1 MAEEEK
7 QQSNAEWTQ
16 CEADTATQDTAETAA
31 ENTAEKPAEEGK
43 KDAPETANE
52 PEKKEEVKELTPE
65 EKFAELAQKYLYL
78 QAEYQNYRKRVAKD
92 IADARALAV
101 ADTLTPF
108 LTVFDYLSMADNAAV
123 KSDNIESIRQGLKMI
138 IDQFFKVFEEI
149 GVTPL
154 ESVNQKFDPQL
165 HDAVAKEP
173 SETIPE
179 GTIIREWNRGFKLG
193 NRLLRPARVVVSA
206 GAPQAENDPQKEE

>member
-1 MAEEEK
+1 MADEEK
-7 QQSNAEWTQ
+7 TPQENTEWTQ
-16 CEADTATQDTAETAA
+16 CEGGTATPDAAETKDQAPEVAEEAA
-31 ENTAEKPAEEGK
+31 EA
-43 KDAPETANE
+43 
-52 PEKKEEVKELTPE
+52 EKKEEVKELTPE
-65 EKFAELAQKYLYL
+65 EKLAELAQKYLYL

-92 IADARALAV
+92 IAETRALTV

-123 KSDNIESIRQGLKMI
+123 KSDNIDSIRQGLKMI

-154 ESVNQKFDPQL
+154 ESVNQKFDPKF

-173 SETIPE
+173 SETVPE

-193 NRLLRPARVVVSA
+193 ERLLRPARVVVSS
-206 GAPQAENDPQKEE
+206 GAPQAENNPEKEEK

>member
-1 MAEEEK
+1 MEKEEK
-7 QQSNAEWTQ
+7 TAQEWTQ
-16 CEADTATQDTAETAA
+16 VQPDAPAPEAEKAASKDDKKA
-31 ENTAEKPAEEGK
+31 ENEAEAKA
-43 KDAPETANE
+43 
-52 PEKKEEVKELTPE
+52 EKKEPTIE
-65 EKFAELAQKYLYL
+65 EKFADLAQKYLYL

-92 IADARALAV
+92 IADTRALSA

-123 KSDNIESIRQGLKMI
+123 KSDNIDSIRQGLKMI
-138 IDQFFKVFEEI
+138 IDQFFKVFDEI

-173 SETIPE
+173 SETVPE

-193 NRLLRPARVVVSA
+193 DRLLRPARVVVSS
-206 GAPQAENDPQKEE
+206 GAPKAEEEKTPANEEK